1 MAVITP
7 FKSDLSIDFAAMGR
21 ILEHLVSGGVSYIV
35 LLGTTG
41 EASTLR
47 QDEKSAVTSYSVE
60 IIGKRVPVVLGIGG
74 NNTSEVVSCIREA
87 DLDGVDAI
95 LSVAPYYNKP
105 CQKGLYQ
112 HFRQVSL
119 ASPVPVIL
127 YNVPARTASNLLPE
141 TCLQLARDCENIIGI
156 KESSGN
162 FENLMKIIR
171 DKPEEFL
178 VISGN
183 DMDILPF
190 AAAGGAGVIS
200 VLANAFPAECSE
212 MVQQALKSNFK
223 AARELQLRFLE
234 LTEILFAEKYL
245 HLPAATLSVERKG
258 DSVLIGAN
266 TFVRQ
271 VVLGADGAAGAF
283 SSGRNRARCWSRNCP
298 RFSAH
303 KKTARLIAKP
313 MAM

>member
-1 MAVITP
+1 MMKKFRGTGVAVITP
-7 FKSDLSIDFAAMGR
+7 FKSDLSIDFAAMER
-21 ILEHLVSGGVSYIV
+21 ILEHLISGGVSYIV

-47 QDEKSAVTSYSVE
+47 QDEKSAVTSNAVE

-74 NNTSEVVSCIREA
+74 NNTSEVVSRIREA
-87 DLDGVDAI
+87 DLEGVDAI

-112 HFRQVSL
+112 HFRQVSM
-119 ASPVPVIL
+119 ASPIPVIL

-162 FENLMKIIR
+162 FENLMKIMR

-212 MVQQALKSNFK
+212 MVQQALKGNFK
-223 AARELQLRFLE
+223 SAREIQLRFLD
-234 LTEILFAEKYL
+234 LTEILFTEGNPGGIKAIMNHLNLCQNYL
-245 HLPAATLSVERKG
+245 RLPLVPVSRSLQGRIARAVEAVRK
-258 DSVLIGAN
+258 N
-266 TFVRQ
+266 
-271 VVLGADGAAGAF
+271 
-283 SSGRNRARCWSRNCP
+283 
-298 RFSAH
+298 
-303 KKTARLIAKP
+303 
-313 MAM
+313 